1 MLLYLLHHSIQQIHM
16 VHAQYTCYYRFLS
29 VCEIVSFHFLI
40 EFNCEQ
46 FMDKYQK
53 LFIDDVA
60 AKKIAKK
67 LFISHAI
74 DQDLLHYIENSG
86 PEEAVE
92 ELFLHL
98 KYNADS
104 DVIRK
109 VCRIMVTTRCGSKM
123 SELGELMI
131 KDEELP
137 PAIGKLVILI
147 LYVIG

>member
-1 MLLYLLHHSIQQIHM
+1 MLLYLLHHSVQQTHM
-16 VHAQYTCYYRFLS
+16 VHARYTCYYRFLS
-29 VCEIVSFHFLI
+29 VCVIVSFHFLI
-40 EFNCEQ
+40 EFNCER

-53 LFIDDVA
+53 FIKVVA

-86 PEEAVE
+86 PKEAVE

-104 DVIRK
+104 DAIRK
-109 VCRIMVTTRCGSKM
+109 VCRIMVTTRCGSEM
-123 SELGELMI
+123 RALGELMM